1 MADVALGTMPGPVAL
16 LLSPVGSPPGLS
28 AVDGAPVAL
37 PESTDAPPAELD
49 LGGELPP
56 LLDNVSDAPFA
67 AALAVAGFVPSAL
80 QARAPV
86 APGPTGRQPI
96 PSLSWAAHAPGLGTS
111 PRNGFASPK
120 ALASPPPSPAPGSV
134 TVRMLNPSAQAP
146 AALPAL
152 APKAT
157 LTPMV
162 KTSTISTLS
171 STPWLSTP
179 EANVPPPAPSPP
191 APTLLTPPAT
201 PQPAPTLP
209 GAVPADRPALSDGQT
224 LPEAKPQVARP
235 SSTHVARPAPQP
247 AAAAATM
254 KLVPRPGAMR
264 RSLLPAAG
272 ARSAPSASAKP
283 AQASTFSAT
292 PWLNG
297 GGDAE
302 APPSLRVAAALA
314 ANVSDRAGGLPQ
326 AAGPVLAGDTSVVV
340 DSPTARPSSSTL
352 PIAKA
357 MTAPTVEQRGVR
369 AFVVPAPVPTRLEV
383 KVRDGDQHLRI
394 SVHREA
400 DGYAVELRAPRDV
413 VSQLQA
419 MEPEIDNALRHDD
432 SGGLASFD
440 AQAED
445 ASSWD
450 DASSDSPADEL
461 PSDAPDEL
469 PTATLDGAGG
479 LLNRRV

>member
-67 AALAVAGFVPSAL
+67 AALAVAGFVPSAQ
-80 QARAPV
+80 QARVPV
-86 APGPTGRQPI
+86 ATVPTGRQPI

-120 ALASPPPSPAPGSV
+120 VLASPAPSPAPGSV
-134 TVRMLNPSAQAP
+134 AVRVMNPNARAP
-146 AALPAL
+146 ADIAAL

-157 LTPMV
+157 LTPLM

-179 EANVPPPAPSPP
+179 EANLPPPPAPAS
-191 APTLLTPPAT
+191 LKPPAT
-201 PQPAPTLP
+201 PQSAPTLP

-235 SSTHVARPAPQP
+235 NSTHVVRPAPQP
-247 AAAAATM
+247 VAPAATM

-264 RSLLPAAG
+264 GSPSPAAG
-272 ARSAPSASAKP
+272 ARSAPSAPAKP

-302 APPSLRVAAALA
+302 ATPSLRVAAAVA
-314 ANVSDRAGGLPQ
+314 STVSDRAGGLPQ
-326 AAGPVLAGDTSVVV
+326 GTAPVLAGDTSAVV
-340 DSPTARPSSSTL
+340 DSPTSRPSSSTL

-357 MTAPTVEQRGVR
+357 MTAPTVEPRGVR